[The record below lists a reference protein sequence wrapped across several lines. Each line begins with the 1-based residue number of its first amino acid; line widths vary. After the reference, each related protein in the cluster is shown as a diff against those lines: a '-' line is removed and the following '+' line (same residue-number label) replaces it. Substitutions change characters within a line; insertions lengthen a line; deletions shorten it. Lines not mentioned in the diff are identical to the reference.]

1 MTTAGD
7 QLQRA
12 RELVPAIAAAADQ
25 IERERRLPAPL
36 VTTLHEQGFFRLLL
50 PRALGGVELDPATFV
65 QITEAIASADASA
78 AWVVCQTTGCS
89 MVSAYLA
96 PDVAREVFGDGG
108 VLAWG
113 PPERSRAVAVD
124 GGYRLSGRFNFAS
137 GSRHATW
144 LGGQAPIVE
153 AGGTPR
159 WRDGVAERRTL
170 LFPASR
176 AVMED
181 VWHVIGLRGTGSDSF
196 TVDDVFVPHAHTLT
210 RDDAAARRVQA
221 PLYCFPQGSL
231 YASGFAGVAMGIAR
245 TMLDD
250 FLALARDKTPRGYSR
265 TLRES
270 AVTQSRVAQAEARLG
285 AARSIRTGMGY
296 DVHRLGADE
305 ELWLCGVRIPHD
317 RGLAGH
323 SDADVA
329 IHALVDALL
338 GALAEGDIG
347 SHFPPSDPQW
357 RGAASSRFLDYAAQ
371 RVAKRDG
378 FIEHVDLTLIC
389 EAPKIGPHRDAMRA
403 RIAEIL
409 GLSLD
414 RVSVKATTTERLG
427 FAGRREGIAA
437 QAVATLSLPA
447 LF

>member
-1 MTTAGD
+1 MTTSASP
-7 QLQRA
+7 LERA
-12 RELVPAIAAAADQ
+12 RALAPAIAAAADQ
-25 IERERRLPAPL
+25 IERERRLPPAL
-36 VTTLHEQGFFRLLL
+36 VQALHDQGFFRLLL
-50 PRALGGVELDPATFV
+50 PRALGGGEVDPATFV
-65 QITEAIASADASA
+65 QITEAIAAADAST

-96 PDVAREVFGDGG
+96 PDVAREIFGDGG

-153 AGGTPR
+153 ADGTPR
-159 WRDGVAERRTL
+159 RRDGAGERRTL
-170 LFPASR
+170 LFPASQ

-196 TVDDVFVPHAHTLT
+196 TVEDVFVPHAHTLT
-210 RDDAAARRVQA
+210 RDDAAERRVQA

-231 YASGFAGVAMGIAR
+231 YASGFAGVALGIAR

-285 AARSIRTGMGY
+285 AARVYLLSSLEEIWGAVGRSGVLGLEQRVRIRLAASYAIAQAREVADFAYHAAGGTAVFTRQAFERRFR
-296 DVHRLGADE
+296 DVHT
-305 ELWLCGVRIPHD
+305 
-317 RGLAGH
+317 
-323 SDADVA
+323 VA
-329 IHALVDALL
+329 QQLQGRDDHFENVGKFLL
-338 GALAEGDIG
+338 
-347 SHFPPSDPQW
+347 
-357 RGAASSRFLDYAAQ
+357 
-371 RVAKRDG
+371 
-378 FIEHVDLTLIC
+378 DLT
-389 EAPKIGPHRDAMRA
+389 PD
-403 RIAEIL
+403 
-409 GLSLD
+409 
-414 RVSVKATTTERLG
+414 TTFL
-427 FAGRREGIAA
+427 
-437 QAVATLSLPA
+437 
-447 LF
+447 

>member
-1 MTTAGD
+1 MTTSASP
-7 QLQRA
+7 LERA
-12 RELVPAIAAAADQ
+12 RALAPAIAAAADQ
-25 IERERRLPAPL
+25 IERERRLPPAL
-36 VTTLHEQGFFRLLL
+36 VQALHDQGFFRLLL
-50 PRALGGVELDPATFV
+50 PRALGGVEVDPATFV
-65 QITEAIASADASA
+65 QITEAIAAADAST

-96 PDVAREVFGDGG
+96 PDVAREIFGDGG

-153 AGGTPR
+153 ADGTPR
-159 WRDGVAERRTL
+159 RRDGAGERRTL
-170 LFPASR
+170 LFPASQ

-196 TVDDVFVPHAHTLT
+196 TVEDVFVPHAHTLT
-210 RDDAAARRVQA
+210 RDDAAERRVQA

-231 YASGFAGVAMGIAR
+231 YASGFAGVALGIAR

-285 AARSIRTGMGY
+285 AARVYLLSSLEEIWGAVGRSGVLGLEQRVRIRLAASYAIAQAREVADFAYHAAGGTAVFTRQAFERRFR
-296 DVHRLGADE
+296 DVHT
-305 ELWLCGVRIPHD
+305 
-317 RGLAGH
+317 
-323 SDADVA
+323 VA
-329 IHALVDALL
+329 QQLQGRDDHFENVGKFLL
-338 GALAEGDIG
+338 
-347 SHFPPSDPQW
+347 
-357 RGAASSRFLDYAAQ
+357 
-371 RVAKRDG
+371 
-378 FIEHVDLTLIC
+378 DLT
-389 EAPKIGPHRDAMRA
+389 PD
-403 RIAEIL
+403 
-409 GLSLD
+409 
-414 RVSVKATTTERLG
+414 TTFL
-427 FAGRREGIAA
+427 
-437 QAVATLSLPA
+437 
-447 LF
+447 

>member
-12 RELVPAIAAAADQ
+12 RELVPAIAAAADE
-25 IERERRLPAPL
+25 IERQRRLPPPL
-36 VTTLHEQGFFRLLL
+36 VKTLHDQGFFRLLL

-96 PDVAREVFGDGG
+96 PDVAREIFGDGG

-144 LGGQAPIVE
+144 LGGQAPIVD
-153 AGGTPR
+153 ADGAPR
-159 WRDGVAERRTL
+159 RRDGVAERRTL
-170 LFPASR
+170 LFPAAQ

-210 RDDAAARRVQA
+210 RDDAASRRVQA

-231 YASGFAGVAMGIAR
+231 YASGFAGVSMGIAR

-250 FLALARDKTPRGYSR
+250 FLALARDKTPRGFSR

-270 AVTQSRVAQAEARLG
+270 AVTQSRVAQAEAQLG
-285 AARSIRTGMGY
+285 AARVYLLATLEEVWSAVGRSGT
-296 DVHRLGADE
+296 LGLDQR
-305 ELWLCGVRIPHD
+305 VRI
-317 RGLAGH
+317 RL
-323 SDADVA
+323 
-329 IHALVDALL
+329 
-338 GALAEGDIG
+338 
-347 SHFPPSDPQW
+347 
-357 RGAASSRFLDYAAQ
+357 AASHA
-371 RVAKRDG
+371 
-378 FIEHVDLTLIC
+378 I
-389 EAPKIGPHRDAMRA
+389 
-403 RIAEIL
+403 
-409 GLSLD
+409 
-414 RVSVKATTTERLG
+414 
-427 FAGRREGIAA
+427 A
-437 QAVATLSLPA
+437 QAREVADFAYHAAGGTAVFTRQAFERRFRDIHTVAQQLQGRDDHFENVGKFLLDLQPDTTF
-447 LF
+447 L

>member
-25 IERERRLPAPL
+25 IERERRLPPPL
-36 VTTLHEQGFFRLLL
+36 VSALHDQGFFRLLL

-65 QITEAIASADASA
+65 QITETIASADASA

-96 PDVAREVFGDGG
+96 PEVARAIFGDGG

-153 AGGTPR
+153 ADGTPR
-159 WRDGVAERRTL
+159 RRDGVAERRTL
-170 LFPASR
+170 LFPAAQ

-250 FLALARDKTPRGYSR
+250 FLALARDKTPRGFSR

-270 AVTQSRVAQAEARLG
+270 AVTQSRVAQAEAQLG
-285 AARSIRTGMGY
+285 AARVYLLATLEEVWRAVGRSGA
-296 DVHRLGADE
+296 LGLDQR
-305 ELWLCGVRIPHD
+305 VRI
-317 RGLAGH
+317 RL
-323 SDADVA
+323 
-329 IHALVDALL
+329 
-338 GALAEGDIG
+338 
-347 SHFPPSDPQW
+347 
-357 RGAASSRFLDYAAQ
+357 AASHA
-371 RVAKRDG
+371 
-378 FIEHVDLTLIC
+378 I
-389 EAPKIGPHRDAMRA
+389 
-403 RIAEIL
+403 
-409 GLSLD
+409 
-414 RVSVKATTTERLG
+414 
-427 FAGRREGIAA
+427 A
-437 QAVATLSLPA
+437 QAREVADFAYHAAGGTAVFTRQAFERRFRDIHTVAQQLQGRDDHFENVGKFLLDLPPDTTF
-447 LF
+447 L